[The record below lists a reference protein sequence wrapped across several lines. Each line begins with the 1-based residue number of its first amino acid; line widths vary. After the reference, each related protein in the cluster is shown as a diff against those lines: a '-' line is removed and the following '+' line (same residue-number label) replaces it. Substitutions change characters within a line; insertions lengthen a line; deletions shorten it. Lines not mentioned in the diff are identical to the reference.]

1 MADFSC
7 EGWSLSELRDV
18 CEELNIRYSRHDTK
32 RVLCDKIKMYHSRS
46 IERTDREEEGT
57 DREEEG
63 TGDEEEPS
71 PHPLR
76 RAPRVNLRAPPP
88 QVPPPQVPPPQVP
101 PQAPPRFVNPAL
113 FVAPPQQER
122 DLFSPTLPQRF
133 VNPALFAAP
142 RRAPPLSHFNP
153 QLEEDQEVYVPINY
167 KNTVVNSDEKIE
179 CANDNFISMEPY
191 TSIEDTIQIFT
202 LNNQK
207 EYKTSACIGY
217 DELYSLLKSDME
229 TIMDQKDPMPATL
242 KSIYQI
248 PADGSC
254 DTSGRGCIATGKLV
268 IKMPP
273 NNMYITHG
281 SFMRVL
287 SRPEHH
293 WYALPLYGGKKRR
306 IGNVSEIYASSVDHG
321 QIPGYRVYKLFTRQ
335 EIEEGV
341 VVKAKFPNTV
351 EDQMNTYE
359 SDYYKSTDG
368 EFFDYTIRESDQNLH
383 LSNFDVE
390 RITKE
395 LFDCYL
401 TTLSV
406 RAFE

>member
-46 IERTDREEEGT
+46 TERTGRTDREEEGT
-57 DREEEG
+57 EEEG
-63 TGDEEEPS
+63 TDRDEEEPS

-76 RAPRVNLRAPPP
+76 RTPRVPLSLPEAP
-88 QVPPPQVPPPQVP
+88 QVPP

-142 RRAPPLSHFNP
+142 RRVPP

-202 LNNQK
+202 LNNQN

-217 DELYSLLKSDME
+217 DELYSLLKSDMD
-229 TIMDQKDPMPATL
+229 TIMDQKDPIPATL

-248 PADGSC
+248 PVDGSC

-287 SRPEHH
+287 SCPEHH

-335 EIEEGV
+335 EIEAGV

-359 SDYYKSTDG
+359 GDYYKSTDG

-383 LSNFDVE
+383 LANFDVE

-401 TTLSV
+401 TTLGL

>member
-46 IERTDREEEGT
+46 TERTGRTDREEGT
-57 DREEEG
+57 DREEE
-63 TGDEEEPS
+63 EPS
-71 PHPLR
+71 PHPPS
-76 RAPRVNLRAPPP
+76 PRS
-88 QVPPPQVPPPQVP
+88 
-101 PQAPPRFVNPAL
+101 QAPPRFVNPAL
-113 FVAPPQQER
+113 FVAPQQQER

-167 KNTVVNSDEKIE
+167 KNTVINSDEKIE

-202 LNNQK
+202 LNNQN

-217 DELYSLLKSDME
+217 DELYSLLKSDMD

-341 VVKAKFPNTV
+341 VVKAKFPTTV

-359 SDYYKSTDG
+359 GDYYKSTDG

-401 TTLSV
+401 TTLSL